1 MKKWFQLVQFHRR
14 DSIRE
19 GGEIL
24 IKKKVSIRL
33 EMILLNALMKLYE
46 TDNISEAVTKAIVE
60 VITEGKSKKKLKTL
74 FPYVGKK
81 PPRIAR
87 EVVEAFHQSECKV
100 FVDLFCGSL
109 AILCYLPEDTKVIV
123 NDINGDLTN
132 LYMIINSKLV
142 EFIAEL
148 EALPYS
154 EVLFQKY
161 KEVLR
166 SDNKASDLERAIA
179 YYYVQFASF
188 RGRSKNANFRIS
200 SDADN
205 NIASTFRRNLPVIIA
220 LSDRLQTVEILNRD
234 FRKVLNQFNDA
245 SVFVYADCPYL
256 GTEDYYEC
264 EVNEER
270 YVFGDNEHK
279 DLAQML
285 KEHEGIFALSS
296 KAKKDLRKLYRSNGH
311 YVLDF
316 EATGRMPDKRHRE
329 QLIMNFKMKHVNK
342 YGEED
347 IKPYR

>member
-1 MKKWFQLVQFHRR
+1 
-14 DSIRE
+14 
-19 GGEIL
+19 
-24 IKKKVSIRL
+24 
-33 EMILLNALMKLYE
+33 MILLDALMKIYE

-60 VITEGKSKKKLKTL
+60 RVAEGKSKKRCKTL

-87 EVVEAFHQSECKV
+87 EVVEAFHQSGCKV

-109 AILCYLPEDTKVIV
+109 AILCYLPEDTKIVV
-123 NDINGDLTN
+123 NDINGDLIN
-132 LYMIINSKLV
+132 LYVIIKTKLN

-166 SDNKASDLERAIA
+166 SDNKVSDLERAVA

-188 RGRSKNANFRIS
+188 RGRSKNASFRIS
-200 SDADN
+200 AVEDN
-205 NIASTFRRNLPVIIA
+205 NMASTFRKNLPSIVA

-234 FRKVLNQFNDA
+234 FRKVLRQFNDGN
-245 SVFVYADCPYL
+245 VFVYADCPYL
-256 GTEDYYEC
+256 GTENYYEC
-264 EVNEER
+264 KVNGKT
-270 YVFGDNEHK
+270 YVFGEKEHR

-285 KEHEGIFALSS
+285 KEHKGIFMLSS

-311 YVLDF
+311 YVLNFDTT
-316 EATGRMPDKRHRE
+316 ARMPDKRHRE
-329 QLIMNFKMKHVNK
+329 QLIMNFRMEHINQF
-342 YGEED
+342 GEDD
-347 IKPYR
+347 IKEYR